1 MPRRTGRGGKGPFM
15 DKTLRQDAGA
25 IIAAALSAAMPDEA
39 VRRALKDLPPCRGKL
54 VLIAVGKAAWQMASA
69 ALEALDGRV
78 DGGAVIT
85 KYGHARGALPPPES
99 RNNTRSSA
107 PSGAT
112 RSMAACVAAKEFSSG
127 TGWPAS
133 YT

>member
-1 MPRRTGRGGKGPFM
+1 MSSGSPMTS
-15 DKTLRQDAGA
+15 DSTTENTCAGA
-25 IIAAALSAAMPDEA
+25 HSCANRPPLTAERRLRTVFISTMSAPLASSCFVTD
-39 VRRALKDLPPCRGKL
+39 
-54 VLIAVGKAAWQMASA
+54 ASA
-69 ALEALDGRV
+69 PPSMSGLSNS
-78 DGGAVIT
+78 
-85 KYGHARGALPPPES
+85 ALPPPES